1 MDELQLLNYLHTLL
15 HNLGF
20 DVAAAAVLYEA
31 RKRGYNT
38 KRVLN
43 PRRDEPYDVSVCL
56 DGKEFTETI
65 YPDGSI
71 IVNYNS

>member
-1 MDELQLLNYLHTLL
+1 MDELQLLNYLYTVL

-20 DVAAAAVLYEA
+20 DVAKAALLYEA

-43 PRRDEPYDVSVCL
+43 HRIDEPFDVFVCL
-56 DGKEFTETI
+56 DGKELTETI

-71 IVNYNS
+71 VVNYNS